1 MFLSLLLFFLYFLL
15 YCEGA
20 REILDTMKV
29 ASVLIKGGH
38 FEDDDEITSSV
49 SQDYFLSQRT
59 NSYSDNTM
67 QEEHRRRLCDGNY
80 GVWLRGP
87 RLNST
92 NTHGTGCTLSSS
104 IAAALALGRQKYTSS
119 ASTDNTGSSAIDDLL
134 NACCLAKAYV
144 TAGIDNAVQ
153 VSNWIENNEEC
164 TLLGATTSLRF

>member
-1 MFLSLLLFFLYFLL
+1 VK
-15 YCEGA
+15 
-20 REILDTMKV
+20 I

-59 NSYSDNTM
+59 NSYSDDTM

-164 TLLGATTSLRF
+164 TLLGATMSLRF